1 MPADLE
7 SLPLDDLRRRRDAVR
22 AQEEELSY
30 RRRLLHAQIDLV
42 RAVGSSGD
50 HEDFAA
56 MLAEVLSD
64 GPGGAAGEIRSV
76 VVDDDHGDLPPLP
89 DDLEDLT
96 EQEREDLVARLREEE
111 AAISEQRRELL
122 DELDQLQEE
131 LVRRYRRDGVDAR
144 QLLRGD

>member
-7 SLPLDDLRRRRDAVR
+7 SLPLDALRRRRDAVR

-42 RAVGSSGD
+42 RAVSASSD
-50 HEDFAA
+50 HDDLAA

-64 GPGGAAGEIRSV
+64 GPGGESSEVRAVPVAAEHEDVTPLPADIEDLSDEAREELVGRLLEDESV
-76 VVDDDHGDLPPLP
+76 VS
-89 DDLEDLT
+89 E
-96 EQEREDLVARLREEE
+96 ERRA
-111 AAISEQRRELL
+111 LL
-122 DELDQLQEE
+122 DELDRLQEE